1 VSMTELKLQGKAWKY
16 GDNIS
21 TDLIIPGKYKFRIT
35 DIAELVKHA
44 MEGADPT
51 FAQKIKPGDML
62 VAGKNFGCGSSREH
76 APLVLKRAGISAVI
90 AKSYA
95 RIFQR
100 NAINIGL
107 PALESPEAPDKIN
120 QGDQVEVDLEEGT
133 ITDLTSGARFETKP
147 LPNFLLQILRDGG
160 LVEHFKKHKDFKW
173 EM

>member
-1 VSMTELKLQGKAWKY
+1 MTELRLQGKAWKY

-35 DIAELVKHA
+35 DIAELAKHA

-51 FAQKIKPGDML
+51 LPQKIKPGDVL